1 MPRKRRWWHGLG
13 RTADQAT
20 SDADQTASDA
30 DQTAAE
36 TDQSFAEREQE
47 AADAD
52 QAAADRDQAAADR
65 ELDGDWST
73 GVSQTHAHE
82 AGLTERGEGRL
93 TRADTTAL
101 RLEIAGERDTRA
113 EEREMVARRR
123 DNTATERDLAAD
135 LADREAER
143 LAHDLEATDP
153 LATKALNAAAQAR
166 KRAAI
171 ARSRAAEDRER
182 AARDREEAALERE
195 SLQKEIQR
203 ANLDELTGGYR
214 RGMGEVVL
222 RHEIERA
229 RRARGR
235 MTLVFI
241 DIDNLKATNDRRGHG
256 AGDDVLRQVF
266 TTLKT
271 TLRPYDPIVRWG
283 GDEFVCAIAGSDR
296 EHAHGRITE
305 CQLNL
310 ATLAPN
316 TSFAFGTAEL
326 EDGDTLASLVAR
338 ADADLLAAK
347 GR

>member
-13 RTADQAT
+13 RTADQAA
-20 SDADQTASDA
+20 SDADQTAADA

-52 QAAADRDQAAADR
+52 QVAADRDQAAADR
-65 ELDGDWST
+65 ELEGEWPADVART
-73 GVSQTHAHE
+73 RTHE
-82 AGLTERGEGRL
+82 AGLTDRGEGRL

-101 RLEIAGERDTRA
+101 RLEIAGERDERA
-113 EEREMVARRR
+113 EEREAVARRR
-123 DNTATERDLAAD
+123 DNTAAERDLAAD

-143 LAHDLEATDP
+143 LAHGIEATDP
-153 LATKALNAAAQAR
+153 LATKALNAATQAR
-166 KRAAI
+166 KRAA
-171 ARSRAAEDRER
+171 AVRSRAAEDRER
-182 AARDREEAALERE
+182 AATDREEAARERE
-195 SLQKEIQR
+195 SLQEEIQR

-214 RGMGEVVL
+214 RGLGEVVL

-241 DIDNLKATNDRRGHG
+241 DIDDLKATNDSRGHD
-256 AGDDVLRQVF
+256 AGDNVLRQVF
-266 TTLKT
+266 AALKT

-283 GDEFVCAIAGSDR
+283 GDEFVCAISGAGR

-305 CQLNL
+305 SQLNL
-310 ATLAPN
+310 AKLAPS

-326 EDGDTLASLVAR
+326 EDGDTLASLVGR
-338 ADADLLAAK
+338 ADADLLEAK
-347 GR
+347 GQ